1 MKDLLSKDWKTPV
14 RQITV
19 LLSPVSEGTSFEEL

>member
-1 MKDLLSKDWKTPV
+1 MKDLLSKDWKMPV

-19 LLSPVSEGTSFEEL
+19 LPSPISKGTNFEAL